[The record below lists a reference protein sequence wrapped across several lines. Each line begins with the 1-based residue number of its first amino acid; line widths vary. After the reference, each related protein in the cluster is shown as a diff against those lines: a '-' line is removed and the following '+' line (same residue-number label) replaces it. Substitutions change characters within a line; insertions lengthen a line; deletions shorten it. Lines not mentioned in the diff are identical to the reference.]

1 MRVLLKRFKSYTA
14 QHPCE
19 LIFRLRSIAEIAPRC
34 FPASSARCFS
44 LRIRKRVFFSKD
56 ARNCCFISAQKPRY
70 TRFDAPNVQ
79 TVATRRFYDRR
90 VVRISYQQ
98 LDRRKSSR
106 RFRSPRNF
114 NLLCPKW
121 ISSVEYTPA
130 YRELSEE
137 RGGRCRRGEKPPE
150 I

>member
-34 FPASSARCFS
+34 LPASSARCFS

-56 ARNCCFISAQKPRY
+56 AFISTQKPRY
-70 TRFDAPNVQ
+70 TRFHAPNVRI
-79 TVATRRFYDRR
+79 VAARRFYDRR

-106 RFRSPRNF
+106 RFRSPRDF
-114 NLLCPKW
+114 NLLCPKS
-121 ISSVEYTPA
+121 ISSVEYAPA
-130 YRELSEE
+130 YRELLEE
-137 RGGRCRRGEKPPE
+137 RGGRCTRGEKPPE